1 MPAPKKNPL
10 TKLGGKAAKAIQKKA
25 AKEFGMSKPTTKGK
39 AKVSTR
45 LRNIEKM
52 ANEEMYPDSV
62 SLSYK
67 KKKLTSTLS
76 GQPGGDIKV
85 KFGNKVKPRNI
96 NKTIKSYE
104 RAVSKNNSGLRK
116 ALRKPMP
123 VKKRSK

>member
-10 TKLGGKAAKAIQKKA
+10 TGLVKKGV
-25 AKEFGMSKPTTKGK
+25 KKTVSKGK
-39 AKVSTR
+39 TKVNTR

-52 ANEEMYPDSV
+52 ANAEVYPDKV

-76 GQPGGDIKV
+76 GQPDGDIKV

-104 RAVSKNNSGLRK
+104 RASMEYNRTLKK
-116 ALRKPMP
+116 ALKKPTP
-123 VKKRSK
+123 FKKRSK